1 MKYILKNDNLEVVGK
16 QYLEGVG
23 NYDGNTTNATDLA
36 TVVNNKANKSDIST
50 KLSQFEKDIT
60 FDERYY
66 TENEVDIKLLEI
78 TTKYTN
84 LETKYNNLV
93 AVLNKVLGVD
103 FSEDFNSDFARDIRL

>member
-1 MKYILKNDNLEVVGK
+1 MKKVLVDLQEYVSELSKEYGTKEAYRYIVDGEVRSKTFLE
-16 QYLEGVG
+16 
-23 NYDGNTTNATDLA
+23 
-36 TVVNNKANKSDIST
+36 
-50 KLSQFEKDIT
+50 FEKDIN